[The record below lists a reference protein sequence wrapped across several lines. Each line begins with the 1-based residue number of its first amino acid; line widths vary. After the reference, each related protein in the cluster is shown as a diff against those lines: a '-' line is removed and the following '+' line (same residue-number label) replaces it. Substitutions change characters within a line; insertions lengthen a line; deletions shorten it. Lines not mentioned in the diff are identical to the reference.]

1 MKVCFVSP
9 YDISKTGGVT
19 NHIVNYANELQ
30 IDGIE
35 VTILSTSS
43 KINFK
48 LDGINIINLGKP
60 VPVKFGS
67 TVANILLSWKS
78 LFKIYSFF
86 KKNRFD
92 IVHIH
97 EPLVPFISIFSL
109 IFSKNKTV
117 LTFHSTI
124 KKSWMFKVWGFIFK
138 PWLYKKDCFIAVSK
152 SAKDSLLNYNY
163 NLNVEIHP
171 NGVANA
177 LFKNQQNQKKDKIKI
192 LFVGRNEERK
202 GAEILLKAFQIMKKN
217 NIKKSFELVLIGQ
230 DIDKLINK
238 YPSIEQCKFIGHTEG
253 EKLYKHY
260 FDSDI
265 LCAPAIEN
273 ESFGIILIEAM
284 ASKNVVVASDISGY
298 KELIN
303 NKNGILFK
311 NKDIHDLANKLT
323 LLIEN
328 DNLRFNLKN
337 NGYEF
342 SKNYK
347 WEYVAKKIFKTYKK
361 L

>member
-1 MKVCFVSP
+1 MKVCLVSP
-9 YDISKTGGVT
+9 YDISQTGGVT
-19 NHIVNYANELQ
+19 NHIVNYANELELT
-30 IDGIE
+30 GIE

-43 KINFK
+43 NINFK
-48 LDGINIINLGKP
+48 LDGIEIINLGKP
-60 VPVKFGS
+60 VPIKFGS
-67 TVANILLSWKS
+67 TVANIFLSWKS

-109 IFSKNKTV
+109 IFCKNKTV

-124 KKSWMFKVWGFIFK
+124 KKSWMFKAWGFIFK
-138 PWLYKKDCFIAVSK
+138 PWLNKKDCFIAVSK

-163 NLNVEIHP
+163 NLDVEIHP

-177 LFKNQQNQKKDKIKI
+177 LFKNQQSQKKDILKI

-202 GAEILLKAFQIMKKN
+202 GVEILLQAFQIMKKN

-230 DIDKLINK
+230 DIDKFINK
-238 YPSIEQCKFIGHTEG
+238 YPSIKQCKFIGHTEG
-253 EKLYKHY
+253 EKLYEHY
-260 FDSDI
+260 FDADI
-265 LCAPAIEN
+265 LCAPSIEN

-284 ASKNVVVASDISGY
+284 ASKNVVIASDISGY
-298 KELIN
+298 KELID

-311 NKDIHDLANKLT
+311 NKDANDLANKLT

-337 NGYEF
+337 YGYEF

>member
-1 MKVCFVSP
+1 MIC
-9 YDISKTGGVT
+9 
-19 NHIVNYANELQ
+19 Q
-30 IDGIE
+30 
-35 VTILSTSS
+35 
-43 KINFK
+43 
-48 LDGINIINLGKP
+48 
-60 VPVKFGS
+60 
-67 TVANILLSWKS
+67 
-78 LFKIYSFF
+78 
-86 KKNRFD
+86 
-92 IVHIH
+92 
-97 EPLVPFISIFSL
+97 
-109 IFSKNKTV
+109 
-117 LTFHSTI
+117 
-124 KKSWMFKVWGFIFK
+124 
-138 PWLYKKDCFIAVSK
+138 
-152 SAKDSLLNYNY
+152 LLNYNY

-238 YPSIEQCKFIGHTEG
+238 YPSSERCKFIGHTEG

-298 KELIN
+298 NELIT

-311 NKDIHDLANKLT
+311 NNDVNDLSNKLT

-328 DNLRFNLKN
+328 DNLRFDLEK

-342 SKNYK
+342 SKIINGNTLPRKYLKHIKNY
-347 WEYVAKKIFKTYKK
+347 E
-361 L
+361 